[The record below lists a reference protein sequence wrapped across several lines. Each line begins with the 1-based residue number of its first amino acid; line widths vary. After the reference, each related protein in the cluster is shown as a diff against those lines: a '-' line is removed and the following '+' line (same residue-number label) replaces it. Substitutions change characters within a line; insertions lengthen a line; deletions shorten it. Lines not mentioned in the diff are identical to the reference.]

1 MTKRLHGSV
10 FSSYSFLVVS
20 IWKTRSTW
28 TPANN
33 RKDDQCGTFC
43 FCRWVFMVDTSR
55 LMRILHSWSGGHCL
69 VPVFEDPPTTWQS
82 KALYYNY
89 MMYVCIY
96 HIYIYTHIRICCAN
110 QHVLRILAYCRT
122 ESHQEPWAWP
132 LHVTCHQRCLVS
144 LFWPSVSECL
154 QRRFTFN
161 RTWFFLGLGVCIK
174 DDFDFGWSENT

>member
-89 MMYVCIY
+89 MMYVCISLSLPE
-96 HIYIYTHIRICCAN
+96 C
-110 QHVLRILAYCRT
+110 
-122 ESHQEPWAWP
+122 SP
-132 LHVTCHQRCLVS
+132 LED
-144 LFWPSVSECL
+144 P
-154 QRRFTFN
+154 
-161 RTWFFLGLGVCIK
+161 
-174 DDFDFGWSENT
+174 